1 MLLGVL
7 IGAVLVNLLYGY
19 RLEKAHS
26 TINDLR
32 TQLSYAEN
40 KLGQLQNK
48 EVPPKELVVENI
60 KPFLSYDGHKIELS
74 SLEEYIID
82 SVGHLIGRPVESVD
96 LELVVRVFDRRILT
110 FNSNRCQLRVRYL
123 LLSETLGIYIDV
135 SDLPPA

>member
-1 MLLGVL
+1 M
-7 IGAVLVNLLYGY
+7 NLLYGY

>member
-1 MLLGVL
+1 LLLGVL

>member
-40 KLGQLQNK
+40 KLEQLQNK

-60 KPFLSYDGHKIELS
+60 KPVLSYDGHKIELS

-96 LELVVRVFDRRILT
+96 LELVVRIFDGRILT

>member
-1 MLLGVL
+1 M
-7 IGAVLVNLLYGY
+7 LVNLLYGY

-60 KPFLSYDGHKIELS
+60 KPVLSYDGHKIELS

-82 SVGHLIGRPVESVD
+82 AVGHLIGRPVESVD
-96 LELVVRVFDRRILT
+96 LELVVRIFDGRILT

>member
-1 MLLGVL
+1 MLGVL

>member
-1 MLLGVL
+1 LLGVL